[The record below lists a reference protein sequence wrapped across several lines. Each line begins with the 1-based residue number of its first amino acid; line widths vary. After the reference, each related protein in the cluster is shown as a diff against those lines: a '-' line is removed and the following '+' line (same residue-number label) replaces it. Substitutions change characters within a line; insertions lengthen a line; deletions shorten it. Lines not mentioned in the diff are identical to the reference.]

1 MWEVW
6 IVVLASK
13 SAAQRNT
20 KARRCLSKRR
30 QSTYRQAPRL
40 TFSNLCITAKRGRM
54 ETNWELVRDVSSAA
68 IDSCGALERAGYDE
82 RSLGT
87 SVRASVY
94 PGKRDTHH
102 FAVTLPQTPSTSTSA
117 TSSEKVM
124 RRPSISTRLSCS
136 GSRSAF
142 GTPCFI
148 STRAQPTQSPS
159 VAIVGS
165 FADASV
171 STVLCPSWNL
181 FGKHSDSAKN

>member
-124 RRPSISTRLSCS
+124 RRPSISTR
-136 GSRSAF
+136 
-142 GTPCFI
+142 
-148 STRAQPTQSPS
+148 AQPTQSPS